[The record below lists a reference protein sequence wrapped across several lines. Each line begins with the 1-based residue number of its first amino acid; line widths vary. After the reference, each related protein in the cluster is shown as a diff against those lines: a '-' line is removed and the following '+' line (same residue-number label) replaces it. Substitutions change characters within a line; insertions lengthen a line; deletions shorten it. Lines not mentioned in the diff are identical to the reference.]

1 MKKKDVLLIAF
12 LFIVVF
18 SVIIIKPIDDLDEVW
33 NYNTARVI
41 SEGLIPY
48 KDISMITTPLLP
60 MITAIFLRV
69 IANEVIVSRVL
80 AAIIWS
86 GILFTLYKVFR
97 ILVKE
102 ENTSL
107 IFTALIAILCR
118 NIFCIDYNVFVLF
131 ISLVILYNELK
142 NIDNIYIY
150 DKRYD
155 FIIGILAGLAIC
167 TKQSIGVT
175 LAIIVVIYKGLFIE
189 NKQQFRQYIKIAY
202 TRIVGILMPLTILFI
217 YLIFTGS
224 FSDFINYAILGISE
238 FSNKISYFELLQND
252 KTEIKILSVMVPVS
266 ILLMIIVVFI
276 RTIKNKNKDNI
287 LTTLI
292 TIMIYSLSIIIV
304 MYPIS
309 DEIHFLI
316 GSFISTIGLIYMLLL
331 IGMKVYNKIKYK
343 NKYKVYKI
351 ISLIAWLLVF
361 SMILIVSIN
370 NIYKYIKVDK
380 NKDINHY
387 KNIEVQDYLKERI
400 YDIDNYILEKEKE
413 GKKIYIL
420 DSEACIYMIPIN
432 KYNKNYDM
440 FLKGNIGR
448 DGENSQIRRIKE
460 KDENELYLIRNRN
473 LSLNWQT
480 PTNVIDYIKENLEF
494 VEDVSIYEVYR

>member
-118 NIFCIDYNVFVLF
+118 DIFCIDYNVFVLF

-142 NIDNIYIY
+142 NIDNIY

-175 LAIIVVIYKGLFIE
+175 LAIIVVVYKGLFIE

-202 TRIVGILMPLTILFI
+202 TRIVGILMPLTILFM
-217 YLIFTGS
+217 YLIFTCS
-224 FSDFINYAILGISE
+224 FRDFINYAILGISE
-238 FSNKISYFELLQND
+238 FSNKISYFELLIND
-252 KTEIKILSVMVPVS
+252 KIEIKILSVIVPVS
-266 ILLMIIVVFI
+266 ILLMIIIVFI

-316 GSFISTIGLIYMLLL
+316 GSFISIIGLIYMILL

-351 ISLIAWLLVF
+351 ISLIVWLLVF

-370 NIYKYIKVDK
+370 NIYNYIKVDK

-448 DGENSQIRRIKE
+448 DGENNQIRRIKE